1 MKLQQ
6 TSIKQEINFSS
17 SLNLYLSFLFL
28 SFIPWYQRAPTALVL
43 MADTP
48 GNTMAASTVL
58 NLWSTIKWTFQWFF
72 KLSISIIIT
81 QVLKKKE
88 IKCFWIFLCLYLYH
102 QVLCRVC
109 FFKNTFLHFFIY
121 TKSSLYIRNLWL
133 FHSDSQ
139 LNNRLVN
146 CL

>member
-81 QVLKKKE
+81 QVLKKKKSNVFE
-88 IKCFWIFLCLYLYH
+88 YFYVYIYIIRYYVECVFSKILSYIFLFIP
-102 QVLCRVC
+102 RVVC
-109 FFKNTFLHFFIY
+109 ILEIY
-121 TKSSLYIRNLWL
+121 DCSKVIPSWITDL
-133 FHSDSQ
+133 
-139 LNNRLVN
+139 
-146 CL
+146 

>member
-28 SFIPWYQRAPTALVL
+28 SFIPCHQRAPTALVL
-43 MADTP
+43 MVDTP
-48 GNTMAASTVL
+48 GNTMVASIAL
-58 NLWSTIKWTFQWFF
+58 NLWSTIKWTFQIF
-72 KLSISIIIT
+72 IT
-81 QVLKKKE
+81 QVFKKK

-102 QVLCRVC
+102 QVCRVC

-133 FHSDSQ
+133 FQSDSQ